1 VRSTFAAA
9 QKRMQAHWA
18 RPHGTVRTPRATS
31 PRRGQKIFLRT
42 ESLYSWQMTADR
54 ALSSRTTP
62 ALVVRTQGSDRSL
75 QAGPSYRIGRDPESD
90 IVVDDSRVSWQHAV
104 LRFDQSERN
113 AWVLQDAASTN
124 GTFLGSRRVSQLT
137 ITGNCEIRLGHP
149 DDGPAVSCSLAAP
162 ARPAPSP
169 DGSPAGSPPAGPPP
183 AGSPPAGPPPA
194 GLPPAAQ
201 GYQGPDAGPAGG
213 EGAGMPASTGLSY
226 AGSLSNRRPSA
237 VMRLPAK
244 VLRIGRAADNEVVV
258 SDLSVSRYHAELRRG
273 RAGYEIADL
282 GSHNGTFLN
291 GQRIS
296 SAPVTELDIIGI
308 GPATFRLVGEEL
320 QEFIDTGDISLAARD
335 LTVRLSGGKVL
346 LDQVS
351 FPLGER
357 CLLGVI
363 GPSGAGKSTLLGALT
378 GMRPAT
384 EGSVLYDQRD
394 LYTHYAE
401 LRHRIGLVPQENILH
416 TQLSARRALGYAAEL
431 RFPRDTSKA
440 ERQRR
445 ITEVLGELSLTAH
458 AETRTA
464 SLSGGQQ
471 KRVNVAL
478 ELLTKPSLL
487 FLDEPTSGLD
497 PGLDKSVMEMMAG
510 LAHDGRTVI
519 VVTHS
524 VANLNL
530 CDRLLVLVPGGKV
543 AYFGPPAD
551 GLKHFGKPGWAEV
564 FQAFDAEP
572 DRDWAGEYQR
582 SAYYQ
587 RHVAAEMNGQVPAAG
602 RPAAAVTV
610 PPATR
615 NRFAQLSTLCRRYMA
630 VIASDRVYLAFLAGM
645 PIVLG
650 ALIRVVPAAKGLAG
664 RGNDGAESLLLILVI
679 SACFTGAAN
688 AVRELV
694 KERPI
699 YSRERAAGLSSGAYL
714 ISKLAI
720 LGLISGLQAAVIVVI
735 GLLGR
740 PLPPQGSFLKH
751 LPLIELLLAMGV
763 LAVASMALGLLIS
776 ALVNTSE
783 KTMPLLIV
791 AVIFQVILTGGVFPL
806 HGQAG
811 VEQIAWLSPS
821 RWGFAAT
828 SSTSNLNVIQLP
840 ALPKTPKGKKPAG
853 RRSRQKA
860 GHNPAPGRSPGPS
873 AAPGT
878 SASPGPSGSPG
889 TSGSPGPSGSAG
901 AASAQPTAN
910 QQAAGKKHGSRKA
923 NASAATVARVA
934 APAAAS
940 APKPDPLWKHN
951 PRTWLMDM
959 AVMVLLGL
967 AFTLIAWWR
976 LVKLS
981 PGRRR

>member
-1 VRSTFAAA
+1 
-9 QKRMQAHWA
+9 M
-18 RPHGTVRTPRATS
+18 
-31 PRRGQKIFLRT
+31 
-42 ESLYSWQMTADR
+42 
-54 ALSSRTTP
+54 
-62 ALVVRTQGSDRSL
+62 
-75 QAGPSYRIGRDPESD
+75 
-90 IVVDDSRVSWQHAV
+90 
-104 LRFDQSERN
+104 
-113 AWVLQDAASTN
+113 
-124 GTFLGSRRVSQLT
+124 
-137 ITGNCEIRLGHP
+137 
-149 DDGPAVSCSLAAP
+149 
-162 ARPAPSP
+162 
-169 DGSPAGSPPAGPPP
+169 
-183 AGSPPAGPPPA
+183 
-194 GLPPAAQ
+194 
-201 GYQGPDAGPAGG
+201 
-213 EGAGMPASTGLSY
+213 
-226 AGSLSNRRPSA
+226 
-237 VMRLPAK
+237 
-244 VLRIGRAADNEVVV
+244 
-258 SDLSVSRYHAELRRG
+258 
-273 RAGYEIADL
+273 
-282 GSHNGTFLN
+282 
-291 GQRIS
+291 
-296 SAPVTELDIIGI
+296 DIIGI
-308 GPATFRLVGEEL
+308 GPATFRLVGEQL
-320 QEFIDTGDISLAARD
+320 QEFIDTGDVSLAARD
-335 LTVRLSGGKVL
+335 LTVRLSSGKVL
-346 LDQVS
+346 LDHVT

-384 EGSVLYDQRD
+384 DGSVLYDQRD

-458 AETRTA
+458 ADTRTD

-497 PGLDKSVMEMMAG
+497 PGLDKSVMEMMAD

-530 CDRLLVLVPGGKV
+530 CDRLLVLVPGGKI

-572 DRDWAGEYQR
+572 NRDWAGEYR
-582 SAYYQ
+582 NSGYHHRY
-587 RHVAAEMNGQVPAAG
+587 VATEMNGQAPAATG
-602 RPAAAVTV
+602 PVQAAAA

-630 VIASDRVYLAFLAGM
+630 VIASDRVFLAFLAAM

-650 ALIRVVPAAKGLAG
+650 VVIRVLPAPLGLVG
-664 RGNDGAESLLLILVI
+664 PNNQGAESLLLILVI
-679 SACFTGAAN
+679 SACFAGAAN

-714 ISKLAI
+714 TSKLVI
-720 LGLISGLQAAVIVVI
+720 LGLISGLQAMVMVTI
-735 GLLGR
+735 GLIGR
-740 PLPPQGSFLKH
+740 PLPAHGSFLQQ
-751 LPLIELLLAMGV
+751 PLVELIVAIGLLAIV
-763 LAVASMALGLLIS
+763 SMTLGLLIS
-776 ALVNTSE
+776 ASVDTSE

-791 AVIFQVILTGGVFPL
+791 AVIFQVVMTGGVFPL
-806 HGQAG
+806 TGKVG
-811 VEQIAWLSPS
+811 LEQVAWLAPS
-821 RWGFAAT
+821 RWGFAAAA
-828 SSTSNLNVIQLP
+828 STVNLNVITLP
-840 ALPKTPKGKKPAG
+840 VVPKVPAVKKPAPG
-853 RRSRQKA
+853 SSPKPGSKHKA
-860 GHNPAPGRSPGPS
+860 RHAPQPATSHAAATASSSAKAHAPPKGHSSAKAHPS
-873 AAPGT
+873 AKAH
-878 SASPGPSGSPG
+878 ASPVP
-889 TSGSPGPSGSAG
+889 TTQAAT
-901 AASAQPTAN
+901 AASA
-910 QQAAGKKHGSRKA
+910 S
-923 NASAATVARVA
+923 TV
-934 APAAAS
+934 
-940 APKPDPLWKHN
+940 DPLWKHDA
-951 PRTWLMDM
+951 RTWLTDM
-959 AVMVLLGL
+959 AAMLVLGL

>member
-1 VRSTFAAA
+1 
-9 QKRMQAHWA
+9 
-18 RPHGTVRTPRATS
+18 
-31 PRRGQKIFLRT
+31 
-42 ESLYSWQMTADR
+42 MTAER

-104 LRFDQSERN
+104 LRFDQSDQN
-113 AWVLQDAASTN
+113 AWVLQDVGSTN
-124 GTFLGSRRVSQLT
+124 GTFLGARRVSQLT
-137 ITGNCEIRLGHP
+137 ISNSCELRLGHP
-149 DDGPAVSCSLAAP
+149 DDGPAVTCSLAAP
-162 ARPAPSP
+162 AGPAPSP
-169 DGSPAGSPPAGPPP
+169 DGPPASSPLAASAPAVPPAGIPPAARPAGPPQRD
-183 AGSPPAGPPPA
+183 G
-194 GLPPAAQ
+194 AAQ
-201 GYQGPDAGPAGG
+201 GHQDAGAGPG
-213 EGAGMPASTGLSY
+213 YRDGGAAPQGYHGAGAVPGYGDAGIPGSTGLSY
-226 AGSLSNRRPSA
+226 AGSLSNRQPSA
-237 VMRLPAK
+237 IMRLPAK

-258 SDLSVSRYHAELRRG
+258 SDLGVSRYHAELRRG
-273 RAGYEIADL
+273 RAGYEIVDL

-296 SAPVTELDIIGI
+296 AAPVTELDIIGI

-335 LTVRLSGGKVL
+335 LTVRLSSGKVL

-572 DRDWAGEYQR
+572 NRDWAGEYQR
-582 SAYYQ
+582 SAYHQ
-587 RHVAAEMNGQVPAAG
+587 RYVAAEMNGQVAAAG
-602 RPAAAVTV
+602 RPVQAATA

-828 SSTSNLNVIQLP
+828 SSTSSLNVIQLP
-840 ALPKTPKGKKPAG
+840 ALPKTPKVKKPAG
-853 RRSRQKA
+853 GKSHGPGAKRKA
-860 GHNPAPGRSPGPS
+860 GHTPTPGGSPGPS

-878 SASPGPSGSPG
+878 SGSPGPSAAPG

-901 AASAQPTAN
+901 AASAHGTAKKPG
-910 QQAAGKKHGSRKA
+910 AGNKHGTAKA
-923 NASAATVARVA
+923 RASAGTVAKVA
-934 APAAAS
+934 APADAS
-940 APKPDPLWKHN
+940 APKPDPLWKHS
-951 PRTWLMDM
+951 PRTWLTDM
-959 AVMVLLGL
+959 VIMVLLGL